1 MLGTE
6 PQLRQA
12 TCLWAAPCGGPT
24 LPWVRGILAGRF
36 LPLCLV
42 SCRIPALLSR
52 GGRVFPL
59 PLSALVRL
67 SCALAPAGC
76 AVPPSAA
83 EGVGS
88 PGGEGLGK
96 REGLRSVPRR
106 QPLFLQGSQ
115 AVDSYM
121 RSIQETC
128 SVCAWPQG
136 TASPLPATNLS
147 HEHPLEPRGKK
158 WGVTKPPGCL
168 GPQEFQTD
176 LLGLVGLR
184 SLSVVGFFSCLLFPC
199 SAPGGTVLETSYFI
213 GLWSLLSDGLQKT

>member
-1 MLGTE
+1 MAATALRSQRGLVNRPQGGVPPCTPE
-6 PQLRQA
+6 PVSLHLVQVADSCCLRFYAGDRASAQ
-12 TCLWAAPCGGPT
+12 TGHMPSGRS

-42 SCRIPALLSR
+42 SCRIPGLLSR

-67 SCALAPAGC
+67 SCALAPTGC

-83 EGVGS
+83 EGVCS

-96 REGLRSVPRR
+96 REGLWSVPRH

-128 SVCAWPQG
+128 GVCAWPQG

-147 HEHPLEPRGKK
+147 HEHPLGKSGESQNHWRVWGPRNSRL
-158 WGVTKPPGCL
+158 T
-168 GPQEFQTD
+168 F
-176 LLGLVGLR
+176 
-184 SLSVVGFFSCLLFPC
+184 
-199 SAPGGTVLETSYFI
+199 
-213 GLWSLLSDGLQKT
+213 